1 LLGNLEDI
9 SLPDARTGR
18 RFPLT
23 LPVKIKKDGTSGRAK
38 AAMTG
43 DLSAAGVFITTSL
56 PFRKGSKL
64 NFQITLP
71 KAVIGAA
78 NNVEVSCAG
87 RVVRVD
93 APQRGK
99 RRGVACVIDRY
110 QFVPKRKTREAR

>member
-1 LLGNLEDI
+1 L
-9 SLPDARTGR
+9 SDARTGR

-23 LPVKIKKDGTSGRAK
+23 LAVKIKDGDSRRSH
-38 AAMTG
+38 AANTG
-43 DLSAAGVFITTSL
+43 NLSAAGVYISTNL

-71 KAVIGAA
+71 APIIGS
-78 NNVEVSCAG
+78 NNDVEVNCVG

-93 APQRGK
+93 AKASGK

-110 QFVPKRKTREAR
+110 EFVPQRKPRGGK

>member
-1 LLGNLEDI
+1 M
-9 SLPDARTGR
+9 PDARTGR

-23 LPVKIKKDGTSGRAK
+23 LPVKIKGGNSRRSQ
-38 AAMTG
+38 AATTN
-43 DLSAAGVFITTSL
+43 DLSAASVFITTNL

-71 KAVIGAA
+71 ATIIGAKSD
-78 NNVEVSCAG
+78 VEVECAG

-93 APQRGK
+93 TPSRGK

-110 QFVPKRKTREAR
+110 QFVPQRKPREAK